1 MLNADAWQRL
11 SELFHRATQLPE
23 SERIGFIHSQTGDD
37 PELQRLVMDLQRE
50 QMQVSAPM
58 PARAIKEMHA
68 QASYA
73 MRGRDFEGKARKGQ
87 EPPQR

>member
-37 PELQRLVMDLQRE
+37 PELQRELLALLAAAIAAE
-50 QMQVSAPM
+50 F
-58 PARAIKEMHA
+58 PA
-68 QASYA
+68 
-73 MRGRDFEGKARKGQ
+73 ARMG
-87 EPPQR
+87 